1 MRAFLLCVLASFVN
15 ATLAAARTFV
25 FLVLAIAVLFAS
37 IQLYGGVFAALTAVL
52 MAGLL
57 FWPDVQIRAYFTTA
71 RAVLPLAAFGFGV
84 TAQFAFERL
93 ADPLKAIG
101 WGVVSACLLSRCI
114 AIFEERIM
122 ASTFAA
128 GADGKEQ
135 P

>member
-1 MRAFLLCVLASFVN
+1 MRTILLCVLTSLVN
-15 ATLAAARTFV
+15 ATLATARTFG
-25 FLVLAIAVLFAS
+25 FLVIAVAVLFAS

-57 FWPDVQIRAYFTTA
+57 FWPDVRIRAYFTTA
-71 RAVLPLAAFGFGV
+71 RAVLLLAAFGFGV
-84 TAQFAFERL
+84 TAQFAVDHL
-93 ADPLKAIG
+93 ADPLTAIG
-101 WGVVSACLLSRCI
+101 WAVVSACFLSGCI